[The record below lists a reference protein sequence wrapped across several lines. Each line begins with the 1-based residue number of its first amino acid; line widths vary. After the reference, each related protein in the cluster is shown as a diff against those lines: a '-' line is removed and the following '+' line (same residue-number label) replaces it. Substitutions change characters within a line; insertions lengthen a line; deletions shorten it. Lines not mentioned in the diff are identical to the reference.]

1 MKSLTLLIL
10 VMFCSLLSVHAQ
22 NNIYVGTARFDANY
36 SWTFKINGGWIQG
49 DGFVTFAKR
58 SGGGMLLISV
68 KEFEGDL
75 KGDLYIY
82 LKDGNAIRCI
92 DRNIKDNVNNYT
104 MAVYNLTMSEV
115 ELLKN
120 SDIEDIRFSVYKYPY
135 GSKNY
140 TMSNNYTFF
149 GDRNNIQT
157 NSTSIDIYIL
167 MNK

>member
-10 VMFCSLLSVHAQ
+10 VMFCSLSLVHAQ